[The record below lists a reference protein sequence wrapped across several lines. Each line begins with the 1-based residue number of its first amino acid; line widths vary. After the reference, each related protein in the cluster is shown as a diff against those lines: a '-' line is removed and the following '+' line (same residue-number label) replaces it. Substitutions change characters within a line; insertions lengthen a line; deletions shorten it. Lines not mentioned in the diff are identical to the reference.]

1 MILITV
7 NYCQFKI
14 NLDMSRS
21 AVQLR
26 QIIWRTMTDP
36 TACMVSEI
44 CALVAALA
52 DGPTCCFDVWF
63 AAQFLRDK
71 CTAADF
77 GLPRFH
83 ERQRGTRSSACTN
96 ANSKFGLSLVVIL
109 SSAQSFAAFT
119 PHILHQYAYYAR
131 NDM

>member
-1 MILITV
+1 
-7 NYCQFKI
+7 
-14 NLDMSRS
+14 MSRS

-36 TACMVSEI
+36 TTCMVSEI
-44 CALVAALA
+44 ISVCRGVV
-52 DGPTCCFDVWF
+52 GPTCCFDVWF

-83 ERQRGTRSSACTN
+83 GRQRGTRSSACTN
-96 ANSKFGLSLVVIL
+96 ANSKFGLSLAVFL

-119 PHILHQYAYYAR
+119 YTFYTSMLITR
-131 NDM
+131 EMICD